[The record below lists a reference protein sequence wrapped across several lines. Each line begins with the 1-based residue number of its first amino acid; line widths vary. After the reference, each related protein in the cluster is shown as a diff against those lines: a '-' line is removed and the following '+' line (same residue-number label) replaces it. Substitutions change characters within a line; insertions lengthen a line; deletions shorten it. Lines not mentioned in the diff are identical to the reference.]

1 MCSSEIPEVTDTA
14 PLSLSTGQGEARV
27 ALAYNSEVGRPT
39 VDNDSLIARKDQ
51 KQITLYKRS
60 KIEDLSNTITAAG
73 AEAGPAGWEDKLG
86 IFLQASEQCR
96 AQLLWQAQR
105 FTNSREEAEDIV
117 QEALFRAFKNL
128 LRFRG
133 ESQMGTWLH
142 VIVRNIGREWLRNRK
157 GRAYL
162 PLEHARN
169 GDDEPQMLDYPDPGR
184 NPEQCCECRE
194 MENILLTE
202 IDELNSLC
210 KSAIQM
216 CALEEVSQL
225 EAANA
230 LGVNVFTI
238 KSRIFRGKRTLKRA
252 ICRRTGERISVEPAL
267 LQSMG

>member
-1 MCSSEIPEVTDTA
+1 MGSTGIQEVADA
-14 PLSLSTGQGEARV
+14 AVLSLSTRQGETRV
-27 ALAYNSEVGRPT
+27 AHVYNSEFGRPT
-39 VDNDSLIARKDQ
+39 VDKDCGIARKGQ
-51 KQITLYKRS
+51 KQITLPERN
-60 KIEDLSNTITAAG
+60 KIEDLSGTMTAAG

-86 IFLQASEQCR
+86 TFMRASEQCR

-128 LRFRG
+128 PRFRG

-142 VIVRNIGREWLRNRK
+142 VIVRNVGFEWLRNRK
-157 GRAYL
+157 GRTYL
-162 PLEHARN
+162 PLEYGRN
-169 GDDEPQMLDYPDPGR
+169 RDDEPQILDFPDPGR
-184 NPEQCCECRE
+184 NPEQCCERRE
-194 MENILLTE
+194 MEDILLSE

-238 KSRIFRGKRTLKRA
+238 KSRIFHGKRMLKRA
-252 ICRRTGERISVEPAL
+252 ICMRTGEPDFHGNGV
-267 LQSMG
+267 